1 MDLVA
6 IKGEEEGGWT
16 YAMGIIIE
24 VTLLQQQTNKT
35 LHLLSVFFS
44 IISNTRYYGGY
55 STGWVMKIELFSS
68 VEEMGCFVLS

>member
-1 MDLVA
+1 
-6 IKGEEEGGWT
+6 
-16 YAMGIIIE
+16 MGIIIE
-24 VTLLQQQTNKT
+24 VTILQQETNKT
-35 LHLLSVFFS
+35 LHLLCVFFS